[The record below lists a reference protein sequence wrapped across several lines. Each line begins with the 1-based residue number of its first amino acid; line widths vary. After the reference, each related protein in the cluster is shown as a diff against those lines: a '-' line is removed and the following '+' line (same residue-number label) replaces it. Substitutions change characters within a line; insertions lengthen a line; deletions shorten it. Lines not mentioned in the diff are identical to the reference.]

1 MRDRHDPGDGRN
13 RPQLVIADRSGYGHD
28 GGVASSKTPRRIVI
42 LAFPGVQ
49 PLDVIGPAE
58 VFAGADA
65 LAGGGAYT
73 VEVVAK
79 EPGPITMRSG
89 GYGLVPKTT
98 TARCRGAI
106 DTLIVAGGFGVAQAE
121 NDRALIRWIRSAAR
135 RSRRVTSVC
144 SGSFLLAAAG
154 LLEGRTCTTHWSS
167 TAELARRHPELTV
180 DPNPIFVRDGNV
192 WTSAGVTSGM
202 DLSLALVEED
212 AGREIAA
219 DVARW
224 LVLFLQRPG
233 GQAQFSS
240 HLSTQMAEREPLRRL
255 QSWIAD
261 NLDADLRVEALAERA
276 AMSPRNFARFFRR
289 ETGMTPAAYVEVL
302 RVERA
307 RQLLEEAGD
316 PVELISA
323 HCGFGTPETMRRSFA
338 RRVGASP
345 AEYRSRF
352 HRTPDPAAS
361 VH

>member
-1 MRDRHDPGDGRN
+1 M
-13 RPQLVIADRSGYGHD
+13 
-28 GGVASSKTPRRIVI
+28 ASTRTPRRIVI
-42 LAFPGVQ
+42 LAFAGVQ

-58 VFAGADA
+58 VFTGADA
-65 LAGGGAYT
+65 LAGGGEYA

-79 EPGPITMRSG
+79 DPDPIATRSG
-89 GYGLVPKTT
+89 AYGLVPKTT
-98 TARCRGAI
+98 TARCRGPI
-106 DTLIVAGGFGVAQAE
+106 DTLIVGGGFGVERAQE
-121 NDRALIRWIRSAAR
+121 DPALIRWIRSAAR

-144 SGSFLLAAAG
+144 SGTFLLARAG
-154 LLEGRTCTTHWSS
+154 LLEGRTVTTHWAS

-180 DPNPIFVRDGNV
+180 DPNPIFVRDGDV

-212 AGREIAA
+212 LGREIA
-219 DVARW
+219 VEIARW

-240 HLSTQMAEREPLRRL
+240 HLSAQLAERRPLRDL

-261 NLDADLRVEALAERA
+261 NLGSDLRVEALADRA

-289 ETGMTPAAYVEVL
+289 ETGITPAAYVEEL

-307 RQLLEEAGD
+307 RQLLEEGAE

-323 HCGFGTPETMRRSFA
+323 RCGFGTPETMRRAFA
-338 RRVGASP
+338 RRVGIPP
-345 AEYRSRF
+345 ADYRARF
-352 HRTPDPAAS
+352 TRVPNAVATP
-361 VH
+361 H

>member
-1 MRDRHDPGDGRN
+1 M
-13 RPQLVIADRSGYGHD
+13 
-28 GGVASSKTPRRIVI
+28 ASTKPRRIVI

-58 VFAGADA
+58 VFSGADV
-65 LAGGGAYT
+65 LAGGDAYT

-79 EPGPITMRSG
+79 EPGPIVVRSR

-98 TARCRGAI
+98 IARCRGPI
-106 DTLIVAGGFGVAQAE
+106 DTLVVGGGFGVANAE
-121 NDRALIRWIRSAAR
+121 NDAALIRWIRSAAR
-135 RSRRVTSVC
+135 RSRRITSVC
-144 SGSFLLAAAG
+144 TGSFLLARAG
-154 LLEGRTCTTHWSS
+154 LLEGKTVTTHWAS

-180 DPNPIFVRDGNV
+180 EPNPIFVRDGDV

-202 DLSLALVEED
+202 DLSLALVEAD
-212 AGREIAA
+212 LGREIAVE
-219 DVARW
+219 VARW
-224 LVLFLQRPG
+224 AVLFLQRPG

-240 HLSTQMAEREPLRRL
+240 HLETQLAERRPLRDL

-261 NLDADLRVEALAERA
+261 NLDADLRVEALAGRA

-316 PVELISA
+316 PVELVSA
-323 HCGFGTPETMRRSFA
+323 RCGFGTPETMRRAFA
-338 RRVGASP
+338 RRVGSPP
-345 AEYRSRF
+345 AEYRARF
-352 HRTPDPAAS
+352 RRTPDAIATRQP
-361 VH
+361 